1 MNACWLSTFV
11 IFFFL
16 NVARQTEV
24 SELHALRRS
33 NQDVSHR
40 NISAAKGNQRLT
52 QPEVDP
58 VFGFLLPV
66 HHVETLQVGHSFTD
80 LQTVFY

>member
-16 NVARQTEV
+16 NVARQAEV

-33 NQDVSHR
+33 HQDVSHR
-40 NISAAKGNQRLT
+40 YVSAAMPPKENQKLT
-52 QPEVDP
+52 QLKSKGKLIIV
-58 VFGFLLPV
+58 
-66 HHVETLQVGHSFTD
+66 
-80 LQTVFY
+80 